1 MQPEAKASERRIVR
15 PSGHDRDSEEP
26 NTQELQVGPQ
36 TCDQTTPT
44 QEQVK
49 DKQRHEKEDEPRKA
63 A

>member
-1 MQPEAKASERRIVR
+1 MLRRQNGATEA
-15 PSGHDRDSEEP
+15 PEEP
-26 NTQELQVGPQ
+26 KTQELQVGPQ

-49 DKQRHEKEDEPRKA
+49 DKQRHEKEDKPRRA

>member
-1 MQPEAKASERRIVR
+1 MRPEAKVTERRTET
-15 PSGHDRDSEEP
+15 PEEP

-49 DKQRHEKEDEPRKA
+49 DKQRHEKED
-63 A
+63 